1 MKTATHCWIVCIL
14 IALTMSE
21 GFSQTSS
28 NIKSNV
34 LTLDQAV
41 DMGLKNHP
49 SLQIANAGLDI
60 ASSGVTQNVSNYYP
74 SISANGS
81 LARNDGTFALNIP
94 GFPVISQRYNIYT
107 GAVQVNETIFDF
119 GRTINKVSASHQ
131 LVDAALA
138 SFDSTRQTIILNVK
152 LAYYGYMQQ
161 QQVVSVNQEAVE
173 QTSQHL
179 KEAKAFYSVGKVAQ
193 LDVTRAEVDYANAQ
207 VGLIVAKNQL
217 QLAKLQLDNAMG
229 ILSSSQYAVQDTF
242 EIPPFSMTL
251 DSAEAV
257 MESVRPDLVAAKA
270 RVEASLALV
279 NAAWDQNLPT
289 ISANGTYT
297 WSNFNFPLVS
307 HWNAGLTVTLPLFQG
322 FSVTAQVDQARA
334 GTDAAKAGLELLRE
348 SMILEIEQNYLGVQQ
363 AEDRIAATSK
373 LVEEAEE
380 SMRLAERQYV
390 AGVGSAIEVTDAQL
404 SLSNARITRIQALS
418 DYNSFLVRLQR
429 SMGVLS
435 EH

>member
-1 MKTATHCWIVCIL
+1 MKTAIHCWIVCIL
-14 IALTMSE
+14 IALTMSN

-28 NIKSNV
+28 NIKSNM

-49 SLQIANAGLDI
+49 SLQIANAGVNI
-60 ASSGVTQNVSNYYP
+60 ASSGVTQNVSTYYP

-81 LARNDGTFALNIP
+81 FARNDGTFAFNTP
-94 GFPVISQRYNIYT
+94 GFPVRTQTYNNYT
-107 GAVQVNETIFDF
+107 GALQVNETIFDF

-131 LVDAALA
+131 LVDAAQA
-138 SFDSTRQTIILNVK
+138 SFDSTRQTIILNVRI
-152 LAYYGYMQQ
+152 AYYGYMQQ
-161 QQVVSVNQEAVE
+161 QQVVGVNQEAVE

-193 LDVTRAEVDYANAQ
+193 LDVTRAEVDFANAQ
-207 VGLIVAKNQL
+207 VGFIVAKNQL

-270 RVEASLALV
+270 RLEASQALV

-289 ISANGTYT
+289 ISANGAYT
-297 WSNFNFPLVS
+297 WSNFDFPLYS
-307 HWNAGLTVTLPLFQG
+307 HWSAGLTISLPLFQG

-373 LVEEAEE
+373 LVEEAAE

-404 SLSNARITRIQALS
+404 SLSNARITRIQALF

-429 SMGVLS
+429 SMGILS
-435 EH
+435 ER

>member
-1 MKTATHCWIVCIL
+1 
-14 IALTMSE
+14 
-21 GFSQTSS
+21 
-28 NIKSNV
+28 
-34 LTLDQAV
+34 
-41 DMGLKNHP
+41 
-49 SLQIANAGLDI
+49 
-60 ASSGVTQNVSNYYP
+60 
-74 SISANGS
+74 
-81 LARNDGTFALNIP
+81 
-94 GFPVISQRYNIYT
+94 
-107 GAVQVNETIFDF
+107 
-119 GRTINKVSASHQ
+119 
-131 LVDAALA
+131 
-138 SFDSTRQTIILNVK
+138 
-152 LAYYGYMQQ
+152 
-161 QQVVSVNQEAVE
+161 
-173 QTSQHL
+173 
-179 KEAKAFYSVGKVAQ
+179 
-193 LDVTRAEVDYANAQ
+193 
-207 VGLIVAKNQL
+207 
-217 QLAKLQLDNAMG
+217 MG
-229 ILSSSQYAVQDTF
+229 ILTSTQYAVQDTF

-270 RVEASLALV
+270 RVEASQAMV

-307 HWNAGLTVTLPLFQG
+307 HWNAGVTVTLPLFQG

-363 AEDRIAATSK
+363 AEERIAATSK

-404 SLSNARITRIQALS
+404 SLSNARITRIQALY

-429 SMGVLS
+429 SMGILS
-435 EH
+435 ER